1 MTILLIIQIL
11 CPLTNLI
18 CNLFRSFSIAE
29 IIIPVIGIICAG
41 LAFIPSIF
49 VWGFS
54 LSFICYALMFFF
66 NTIRYGQNKL
76 KPKTA
81 LQYVVYG
88 ASGLGVLA
96 SLIGGT
102 LWSCI

>member
-1 MTILLIIQIL
+1 MIFVLIIQIL
-11 CPLTNLI
+11 CHLTNLI
-18 CNLFRSFSIAE
+18 CNLFRSFNIAE
-29 IIIPVIGIICAG
+29 IIIPIIGTICAG

-66 NTIRYGQNKL
+66 NTIRRE
-76 KPKTA
+76 KTL
-81 LQYVVYG
+81 LQYIIYG
-88 ASGLGVLA
+88 VSGLGVLA

-102 LWSCI
+102 IWSCI

>member
-1 MTILLIIQIL
+1 MTILLIILIL
-11 CPLTNLI
+11 CHLTNI
-18 CNLFRSFSIAE
+18 TCNLLRTSSIAE
-29 IIIPVIGIICAG
+29 IILPAVGTICAG

-66 NTIRYGQNKL
+66 NTIRYGQAKL
-76 KPKTA
+76 KPKTV
-81 LQYVVYG
+81 LQYIVYG

-102 LWSCI
+102 IWSCI